1 MSGFHRRYKGL
12 LGTLDGSKKD
22 VCADCRFVDPVSD
35 IAILGAPDGQQVDE
49 DEYDGYFSLTDDAAF
64 VRIAEPVSA
73 RSRGWVLSIA
83 GQWVRSETN
92 AIFGMEGVSLQID
105 LSKAGMS
112 GSPILDRYGRAIG
125 LVSIGNMSDA
135 IRDQGC
141 KHGPNPILVVIRQN
155 ACGPKNQ

>member
-1 MSGFHRRYKGL
+1 MSAPTVAL
-12 LGTLDGSKKD
+12 LT
-22 VCADCRFVDPVSD
+22 PVSD

-64 VRIAEPVSA
+64 VRIAEPVSG
-73 RSRGWVLSIA
+73 RSRGWVLAIA

-92 AIFGMEGVSLQID
+92 AIFGMEGASLQID
-105 LSKAGMS
+105 LSEARMS

-135 IRDQGC
+135 IRCLQPWSRAESDVG
-141 KHGPNPILVVIRQN
+141 
-155 ACGPKNQ
+155 A